1 MGAARAI
8 LEELRRERA
17 LAAVLAASVAALVC
31 VALLAALWDG
41 PSSDVRNYGLIVAA
55 IIAFPLA
62 IWRSL
67 VAHRQARAGESQA
80 AAAAEQARLA
90 DAGETAARMFR
101 AAELLGSDN
110 PAVRLTG
117 VRMLERIADDHP
129 GVYDDLV
136 REILQVE
143 RAHRARRAGT

>member
-17 LAAVLAASVAALVC
+17 LAGVLAASITALVS
-31 VALLAALWDG
+31 VALLAAVWDG

-80 AAAAEQARLA
+80 AVAAEQARLA
-90 DAGETAARMFR
+90 GDRETAGRMFR
-101 AAELLGSDN
+101 AAELLGSGN

-129 GVYDDLV
+129 GAYDDLV
-136 REILQVE
+136 TEILQVE
-143 RAHRARRAGT
+143 RAHWRGDAER

>member
-31 VALLAALWDG
+31 VALLAAFWDG

-80 AAAAEQARLA
+80 EAAAEQARLA
-90 DAGETAARMFR
+90 DEGETATRMFR

>member
-17 LAAVLAASVAALVC
+17 LAGVAAAAVAALVC
-31 VALLAALWDG
+31 VALLAAIWDV

-80 AAAAEQARLA
+80 AVAAGQARLA
-90 DAGETAARMFR
+90 DDRETAARMFR

-129 GVYDDLV
+129 GAYDDLI
-136 REILQVE
+136 REALQADQE
-143 RAHRARRAGT
+143 HWARESEA

>member
-80 AAAAEQARLA
+80 EAATEQARLA
-90 DAGETAARMFR
+90 DEGETAARMFR

-110 PAVRLTG
+110 PAIRLTG
-117 VRMLERIADDHP
+117 VRMLERIADEHP

>member
-17 LAAVLAASVAALVC
+17 LAGVAAAAVAALVC
-31 VALLAALWDG
+31 VALLAAIWDV

-67 VAHRQARAGESQA
+67 VAHRQARAGESRRRSPPGRRGSRTTGRRRPACSAPPSCSA
-80 AAAAEQARLA
+80 ATIRPCA
-90 DAGETAARMFR
+90 
-101 AAELLGSDN
+101 
-110 PAVRLTG
+110 
-117 VRMLERIADDHP
+117 
-129 GVYDDLV
+129 
-136 REILQVE
+136 
-143 RAHRARRAGT
+143 

>member
-17 LAAVLAASVAALVC
+17 LAAVLAASIAALVC

-80 AAAAEQARLA
+80 EAAAEQARLA
-90 DAGETAARMFR
+90 DEGETAARMFR

-136 REILQVE
+136 KEILQVE
-143 RAHRARRAGT
+143 RAHRARRAET

>member
-17 LAAVLAASVAALVC
+17 LAGVTAASIAALVC
-31 VALLAALWDG
+31 VALLAAVWDG